1 MAHLVYIGID
11 NGTTG
16 TIGWVGEGVHPTIIE
31 TPVRVEQSYTKSSK
45 NTTRID
51 HERITALF
59 KEIIGEHDP
68 SEVLVVM
75 ERPFTGSFIK
85 GKNNAVKGKNDTGG
99 RGGFV
104 ANISAARAFEVTL
117 VLVEQAKLPHE
128 IVDSKQWQKV
138 MLPKGVTGSDARK
151 AASKDIGLRLF
162 PDQEEVIN
170 KHKDADGLLIATWA
184 SRENL

>member
-1 MAHLVYIGID
+1 MSHKLYIGID

-31 TPVRVEQSYTKSSK
+31 TPIRTEQSYTKSSK
-45 NTTRID
+45 KTTRID
-51 HERITALF
+51 HERITSLF
-59 KEIIGEHDP
+59 KEIIGDHDP

-75 ERPFTGSFIK
+75 ERPFTGSFIR
-85 GKNNAVKGKNDTGG
+85 GKDANGKSSG

-128 IVDSKQWQKV
+128 IVDSKQWQNV
-138 MLPKGVTGSDARK
+138 LLPKGIVGSDARK

-162 PDQEEVIN
+162 PDQEKVIN

-184 SRENL
+184 SRERL

>member
-1 MAHLVYIGID
+1 MSHKLYIGID

-59 KEIIGEHDP
+59 KEIIGDHNP

-75 ERPFTGSFIK
+75 ERPFTGSFTK
-85 GKNNAVKGKNDTGG
+85 GKNENGG

-104 ANISAARAFEVTL
+104 ANVSAARAFEVTL

-162 PDQEEVIN
+162 PDQEKVIN
-170 KHKDADGLLIATWA
+170 KHKDADGLLIAEWA
-184 SRENL
+184 RRENL

>member
-1 MAHLVYIGID
+1 MRKLYIGID

-45 NTTRID
+45 KTTRID
-51 HERITALF
+51 HERLTALF
-59 KEIIGEHDP
+59 KELIGEHDP

-75 ERPFTGSFIK
+75 ERPFTGSFTK
-85 GKNNAVKGKNDTGG
+85 GRNAKDKNGD

-138 MLPKGVTGSDARK
+138 LLPNGVTGSDARK

-162 PDQEEVIN
+162 PDQEKVIN
-170 KHKDADGLLIATWA
+170 KHKDADGLLIAEWA
-184 SRENL
+184 RRERL

>member
-1 MAHLVYIGID
+1 MSHKLYIGID

-16 TIGWVGEGVHPTIIE
+16 TIGWVGEGVHSTIIE

-59 KEIIGEHDP
+59 KELIGEHDP

-75 ERPFTGSFIK
+75 ERPFTGSFTK
-85 GKNNAVKGKNDTGG
+85 GKNGA

-104 ANISAARAFEVTL
+104 ANVSAARAFEVTL

-128 IVDSKQWQKV
+128 IVDSKQWQNV

-170 KHKDADGLLIATWA
+170 KHKDADGLLIAEWA
-184 SRENL
+184 RRENL

>member
-1 MAHLVYIGID
+1 MRKLYIGID

-45 NTTRID
+45 KTTRID
-51 HERITALF
+51 HERLTALF
-59 KEIIGEHDP
+59 KEIIGELDP

-75 ERPFTGSFIK
+75 ERPFTGSFTK
-85 GKNNAVKGKNDTGG
+85 FTKDENGG
-99 RGGFV
+99 RKSRGGFV

-128 IVDSKQWQKV
+128 IVDSKQWQNV
-138 MLPKGVTGSDARK
+138 LLPTGIKGSDERK
-151 AASKDIGLRLF
+151 RASMDIGLRLF
-162 PDQEEVIN
+162 PDQEKVITT
-170 KHKDADGLLIATWA
+170 HKDADGLLIAEWA
-184 SRENL
+184 RRERL

>member
-16 TIGWVGEGVHPTIIE
+16 TIGWVGESVHPTIVE
-31 TPVRVEQSYTKSSK
+31 TPVREEQSYTKSSK
-45 NTTRID
+45 KTTRID
-51 HERITALF
+51 HERLTTLL

-85 GKNNAVKGKNDTGG
+85 GKNGEDKNIG

-128 IVDSKQWQKV
+128 IVDSKQWQNV
-138 MLPKGVTGSDARK
+138 LLPTGIKGSDERK
-151 AASKDIGLRLF
+151 RASMDIGLRLF
-162 PDQEEVIN
+162 PDQEKIIR
-170 KHKDADGLLIATWA
+170 KHKDADGLLIAEWA
-184 SRENL
+184 RREKL

>member
-1 MAHLVYIGID
+1 MSHKLYVGID

-31 TPVRVEQSYTKSSK
+31 TPIRTEQSYTKSSK
-45 NTTRID
+45 KTTRID

-85 GKNNAVKGKNDTGG
+85 DEKGGCKG

-128 IVDSKQWQKV
+128 IVDSKQWQNV

-170 KHKDADGLLIATWA
+170 KHKDADGLLIAEWA
-184 SRENL
+184 RRENL

>member
-1 MAHLVYIGID
+1 MSHKLYIGID

-16 TIGWVGEGVHPTIIE
+16 TIGWVGECVHPTIIE

-59 KEIIGEHDP
+59 KELIGEHDP

-75 ERPFTGSFIK
+75 ERPFTGSFTK
-85 GKNNAVKGKNDTGG
+85 GKNGS

-104 ANISAARAFEVTL
+104 ANVSAARAFEVTL

-162 PDQEEVIN
+162 PDQEKVIN

-184 SRENL
+184 SRERL

>member
-1 MAHLVYIGID
+1 MSHKWYIGID

-85 GKNNAVKGKNDTGG
+85 GKNGNGG

-138 MLPKGVTGSDARK
+138 LLPKGVTGSEARK

-170 KHKDADGLLIATWA
+170 QHKDADGLLIAEWA
-184 SRENL
+184 RRENL

>member
-1 MAHLVYIGID
+1 MSHKLYVGID

-31 TPVRVEQSYTKSSK
+31 TPIRTEQSYTKSSK

-75 ERPFTGSFIK
+75 ERPFTGSFTK
-85 GKNNAVKGKNDTGG
+85 GKNGG

-104 ANISAARAFEVTL
+104 ANVSAARAFEVTL
-117 VLVEQAKLPHE
+117 VLVEQARLPHE

-138 MLPKGVTGSDARK
+138 MLPTGVTGSDARK

-162 PDQEEVIN
+162 PDQAKVIN

-184 SRENL
+184 SRERL